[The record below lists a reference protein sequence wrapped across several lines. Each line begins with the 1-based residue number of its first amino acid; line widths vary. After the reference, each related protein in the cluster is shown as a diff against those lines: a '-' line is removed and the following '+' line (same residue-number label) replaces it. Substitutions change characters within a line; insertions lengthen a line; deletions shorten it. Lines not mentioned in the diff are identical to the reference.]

1 MQMEKTIS
9 PGSVLRWVF
18 QKTIRLAK
26 GFVPRM
32 TEFGFVLPVSEI
44 PCGQGFPWFS
54 DLFLLVLS
62 SVCEHVEP
70 GLCTWQTRLILWS
83 CTRSCLLPIWWR
95 KHHASPANPECCKV
109 RSFYMTLPFSL
120 GITMPVSL
128 LQLQRPGGQSG

>member
-70 GLCTWQTRLILWS
+70 WALHMADSSYTVELHPQ
-83 CTRSCLLPIWWR
+83 
-95 KHHASPANPECCKV
+95 
-109 RSFYMTLPFSL
+109 LPFAHLVEEASRF
-120 GITMPVSL
+120 PC
-128 LQLQRPGGQSG
+128 QP